1 MPISYKTAQEYIEFT
16 NKTAQEYTVNS
27 HCMAKKKTSCAL
39 KRVETYLECPKSMLN
54 IIFPTYCLSFD
65 WKKKKQ

>member
-16 NKTAQEYTVNS
+16 NKTAQEYTVNFLTCKETHLVLRKS
-27 HCMAKKKTSCAL
+27 
-39 KRVETYLECPKSMLN
+39 ETYLECPKSMLN

-65 WKKKKQ
+65 WKRKTTKK